1 MLARF
6 AKSLFLAFVLL
17 FAQQAGWVHA
27 ASHLASDRAP
37 AEKQLPHSPACEQCV
52 AHAPLG
58 AGLVSQPPIL
68 GVAAAVPVPAACVA
82 SVFVPRPYTP
92 CRSRAPPV
100 FPAEIA

>member
-1 MLARF
+1 MPIRL

-37 AEKQLPHSPACEQCV
+37 LEKPLPHSPACEQCV

-58 AGLVSQPPIL
+58 AGLVSQPLTP
-68 GVAAAVPVPAACVA
+68 GVVAAVPVPAAPVA
-82 SVFVPRPYTP
+82 SVFFPRPYTP
-92 CRSRAPPV
+92 CQSRAPPV
-100 FPAEIA
+100 FPAETA